1 MDNEHM
7 TGKYIPVPRQPLKP
21 NENTSL
27 DTRISPGQ
35 GMKPGYTGYI
45 PGKSHSKYCNLQSA
59 SGLIL
64 QPLYKKLRIPL
75 YICKDIW

>member
-1 MDNEHM
+1 M

-21 NENTSL
+21 NENSSL

-45 PGKSHSKYCNLQSA
+45 PGKYFNLIALNRLSV
-59 SGLIL
+59 
-64 QPLYKKLRIPL
+64 
-75 YICKDIW
+75 

>member
-21 NENTSL
+21 NENSSL

-45 PGKSHSKYCNLQSA
+45 PGKFYI
-59 SGLIL
+59 LIL
-64 QPLYKKLRIPL
+64 RRVSL
-75 YICKDIW
+75 

>member
-21 NENTSL
+21 NENSSL

-45 PGKSHSKYCNLQSA
+45 PGKHFYRL
-59 SGLIL
+59 SG
-64 QPLYKKLRIPL
+64 R
-75 YICKDIW
+75 

>member
-21 NENTSL
+21 NENSSL

-45 PGKSHSKYCNLQSA
+45 PGKLFVVGQRLALISK
-59 SGLIL
+59 
-64 QPLYKKLRIPL
+64 PLYNQFRIPF

>member
-21 NENTSL
+21 NENSSL

-45 PGKSHSKYCNLQSA
+45 PGKLFIVGQRLT
-59 SGLIL
+59 LISS
-64 QPLYKKLRIPL
+64 PLYYQLRIPL

>member
-1 MDNEHM
+1 M

-21 NENTSL
+21 NENSSL

-45 PGKSHSKYCNLQSA
+45 PGKLFIADQVT
-59 SGLIL
+59 LIWS
-64 QPLYKKLRIPL
+64 PLYYQLRIPL
-75 YICKDIW
+75 YICKNIW

>member
-1 MDNEHM
+1 M

-21 NENTSL
+21 NENSSL

-45 PGKSHSKYCNLQSA
+45 PGSRFIFAKTYGKISYDAFNTSN
-59 SGLIL
+59 
-64 QPLYKKLRIPL
+64 
-75 YICKDIW
+75 

>member
-1 MDNEHM
+1 M

-21 NENTSL
+21 NENSSL

-45 PGKSHSKYCNLQSA
+45 PGKYLLLLSA
-59 SGLIL
+59 NSLM
-64 QPLYKKLRIPL
+64 QHPLYQQLRIPL
-75 YICKDIW
+75 YICKDVW

>member
-21 NENTSL
+21 NENSSL

-45 PGKSHSKYCNLQSA
+45 PGK
-59 SGLIL
+59 
-64 QPLYKKLRIPL
+64 P
-75 YICKDIW
+75 YIMYNF

>member
-21 NENTSL
+21 NENSSL

-45 PGKSHSKYCNLQSA
+45 PGKYFNLIA
-59 SGLIL
+59 LNGLSV
-64 QPLYKKLRIPL
+64 
-75 YICKDIW
+75 